1 MVSSLLNCRSEGF
14 MIKVQLVKSV
24 IKNHTKSSLR
34 KKQLSI

>member
-1 MVSSLLNCRSEGF
+1 MVSSLRNCRLEDF

-24 IKNHTKSSLR
+24 TKNHTKSSLR